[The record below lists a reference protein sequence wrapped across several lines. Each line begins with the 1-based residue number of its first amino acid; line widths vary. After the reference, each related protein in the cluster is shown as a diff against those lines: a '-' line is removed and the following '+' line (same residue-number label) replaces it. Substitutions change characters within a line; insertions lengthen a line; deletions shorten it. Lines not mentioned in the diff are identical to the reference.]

1 MKPVTD
7 PELLRLLEGGQPT
20 PQAAP
25 GSLGK
30 PVTDPALLEQL
41 NAPTPATP
49 PQNPVVQAA
58 DWVGR
63 TATDAW
69 RGVRSAVTGEG
80 RSEGYPELPSEF
92 LGQVVPGKGNPAA
105 QMGFAPT
112 DKGKLG
118 IVAQFDPELAKT
130 AEFDKH
136 GNMFVTYKG
145 KPHYLNAPGLS
156 SMDLEEAGATFGIS
170 APFMGAAG
178 GITGGL
184 GLFGRAAGTGVAA
197 GGASVAQD
205 FAARGFGSQEPVD
218 LTRAGVAAATG
229 AGFELLAP
237 AFGKL
242 WRSFFREKAL
252 FDPKTGQPTAA
263 GMRVLE
269 KAGIPKETATP
280 DFMREFRRMVDEGF
294 DPAAAARASEAQ
306 SLPVKVPLS
315 KGQQSGMAGDQILES
330 AAYKGALGEPAER
343 IARDFG
349 QQQQD
354 ALRANIPAI
363 QGRLSGGQSQVS
375 NIGDAGQMAQQR
387 LQRDAGVL
395 KGKVDAAYQAA
406 RGAQATVPGVQ
417 VSRIGQ
423 EMAERAGDFF
433 PNAPVAVGRLDAFN
447 KIVSD
452 PTNQE
457 AMVRALFDW
466 RRSTSNLMNTM
477 ADKTERTA
485 MKEMLAQFDTSMR
498 ETVKNAL
505 INGDEQAVKLW
516 QRAIQL
522 RRGYGRLY
530 EGKDL
535 TADIL
540 ETTVRNGRP
549 TTVLSP
555 EEVSNALFTGS
566 RVGFINRPDSVRE
579 LSRLRSVLGKDSP
592 EWNAIR
598 EEMFLRLAREGEG
611 AFEGASRAF
620 SGVKFKKAWADFQ
633 MRNPQLAKAM
643 FSDDERKL
651 IAQFGDVAARV
662 TGKVA
667 GGDNY
672 SNTAFTAMNMMSR
685 LFKSFGGEKMARFLS
700 GIPGVNTFMEQAV
713 NPARAGAMFSG
724 RALPPRIP
732 VPGGVAVPAGGAAAS
747 QWER

>member
-7 PELLRLLEGGQPT
+7 PELLRILEGGQPV
-20 PQAAP
+20 QAAP
-25 GSLGK
+25 GGPGK

-41 NAPTPATP
+41 NAPTP
-49 PQNPVVQAA
+49 PQAPGNPVVQAA
-58 DWVGR
+58 DWVGQK
-63 TATDAW
+63 AGEAW
-69 RGVRSAVTGEG
+69 RGVKSAVTGEG

-92 LGQVVPGKGNPAA
+92 LGQVVPGKGSPGA
-105 QMGFAPT
+105 QMGFAAS

-118 IVAQFDPELAKT
+118 IIAQYDPEMAKT
-130 AEFDKH
+130 AEFDPH

-156 SMDLEEAGATFGIS
+156 SMDAEEMGAAVGIG

-178 GITGGL
+178 AVTGGM
-184 GLFGRAAGTGVAA
+184 GLLGRAVGTGVAT

-218 LTRAGVAAATG
+218 WERAGIAAATG
-229 AGFELLAP
+229 GAFEMAAP
-237 AFGKL
+237 AFGRL
-242 WRSFFREKAL
+242 WRSFFRQKNL
-252 FDPKTGQPTAA
+252 FDPQTGQATAA
-263 GMRVLE
+263 GLKAMER
-269 KAGIPKETATP
+269 AGIPKEAATP
-280 DFMREFRRMVDEGF
+280 QFLAEFKRMVDEGF
-294 DPAAAARASEAQ
+294 DPAAAARAAEGQ

-315 KGQQSGMAGDQILES
+315 KGQQSGLAGDQILES

-349 QQQQD
+349 QQQQE

-363 QGRLSGGQSQVS
+363 QGRLSGSQAQVS
-375 NIGDAGQMAQQR
+375 NIGDAGQMVQQR

-395 KGKVDAAYQAA
+395 KGKVDDAYNLA

-417 VSRIGQ
+417 VARIGQ

-433 PNAPVAVGRLDAFN
+433 PNAPVAVGRLEAFN
-447 KIVSD
+447 KITSD

-498 ETVKNAL
+498 ETVRNAL
-505 INGDEQAVKLW
+505 INGDETAVKLW

-530 EGKDL
+530 EGNDIIG
-535 TADIL
+535 DIL
-540 ETTVRNGRP
+540 ETTVRNGRQ
-549 TTVLSP
+549 TTALSP
-555 EEVSNALFTGS
+555 EEVSNALFVGS
-566 RVGFINRPDSVRE
+566 RTGFINRPDLVRE
-579 LSRLRSVLGKDSP
+579 LRRVQSVLGKDSP

-598 EEMFLRLAREGEG
+598 EEMFLRIAREGEG
-611 AFEGASRAF
+611 AFEGATRAF

-633 MRNPQLAKAM
+633 MRNPQLAKTM
-643 FSDDERKL
+643 FSDEERKL
-651 IAQFGDVAARV
+651 IAQFGDVAAKV

-667 GGDNY
+667 GGDNT
-672 SNTAFTAMNMMSR
+672 SNTAFTAMNMMNR
-685 LFKSFGGEKMARFLS
+685 MFKSFGGEKTARFLS
-700 GIPGVNTFMEQAV
+700 GIPGINTFVEQAV
-713 NPARAGAMFSG
+713 NPMRAGAMFSG
-724 RALPPRIP
+724 KALPPRIP
-732 VPGGVAVPAGGAAAS
+732 VPGGVAVPAAGAAAS
-747 QWER
+747 QWDR